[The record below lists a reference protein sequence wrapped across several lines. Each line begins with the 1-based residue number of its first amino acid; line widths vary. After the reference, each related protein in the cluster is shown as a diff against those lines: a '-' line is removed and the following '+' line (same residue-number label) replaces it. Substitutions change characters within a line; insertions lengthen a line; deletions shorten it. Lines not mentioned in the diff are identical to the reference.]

1 MPKKRKTSTRK
12 AVSGGRQTEQVQWSA
27 GSKCE
32 IYNEFQKQWIEGEVV
47 DVFNDEEG
55 EWIKVKSARITVE
68 LSSDSENIRIPSDD
82 HDDGSIEKKDEWDI
96 GSKCQLYSQEA
107 MKWVDGEIIN
117 IFSDEMGSEWMRV
130 QCGQRIRDV
139 LREEPLLR
147 KPEDELTDDKS
158 G

>member
-1 MPKKRKTSTRK
+1 MAQDSQQSEPVK
-12 AVSGGRQTEQVQWSA
+12 WSA

-32 IYNEFQKQWIEGEVV
+32 IYNEFQRQWIEGEVV
-47 DVFNDEEG
+47 DGFNDEEG
-55 EWIKVKSARITVE
+55 EWIKVKTEQIRMEIP
-68 LSSDSENIRIPSDD
+68 SDFQNIRIPSDD
-82 HDDGSIEKKDEWDI
+82 HGDAPTEPSDEWDI

-130 QCGQRIRDV
+130 QCGQRICDV
-139 LREEPLLR
+139 LRDDPPLR
-147 KPEDELTDDKS
+147 KPANELTDDKS

>member
-1 MPKKRKTSTRK
+1 MAQDSQQSDPVK
-12 AVSGGRQTEQVQWSA
+12 WSA

-32 IYNEFQKQWIEGEVV
+32 IYNEFQRQWIEGEVV

-55 EWIKVKSARITVE
+55 KWVKVRYGRKYEDVHPNSK
-68 LSSDSENIRIPSDD
+68 NIRIPSDD
-82 HDDGSIEKKDEWDI
+82 HSDAPTEPSNEWDI

-107 MKWVDGEIIN
+107 MRWVDGEIIN

-139 LREEPLLR
+139 LWEEPLLK
-147 KPEDELTDDKS
+147 KPANELTDYKS